1 MRISTAGTFS
11 SAATFMMGRQSD
23 LAKLSAQISSGR
35 RILTPSDDPAGA
47 ARVIELENAKA
58 RGDQLRINQTSSTNT
73 LSQAESTLG
82 NISDAYADMQD
93 ILAQAGNAAYSNG
106 DRKIL
111 AAELAARRD
120 ALTGLSATRDADG
133 QTLFGSRLVRVS
145 NSREL
150 DVSLNSNALFG
161 RVRDGNGVFA
171 ARADS
176 ANTGASAISAG
187 TVADAAALDG
197 NSYDIVVHDTAGVLT
212 YDIINAATTATVSS
226 GNAFSNGGTI
236 TVAGMSVKITGS
248 PADGDSYH
256 LMASTTRSV
265 FQTLD
270 DMIQALK
277 APVSDDVSRAQLS
290 ANIAAG
296 LAQLGQ
302 AAETAQLTR
311 ASAGAALKEIDT
323 LQAVG
328 AVQDEQLQIQIA
340 GVRDLDYTKAVTD
353 LSQRQLVLDAAQR
366 AYAKT
371 LGRSLFEYL

>member
-11 SAATFMMGRQSD
+11 SAATYMMGRQSD
-23 LAKLSAQISSGR
+23 LAKLSTQISSGQ

-47 ARVIELENAKA
+47 ARVIELENTKA
-58 RGDQLRINQTSSTNT
+58 RGDQLRINQTSSINT
-73 LSQAESTLG
+73 LSQAESFLG
-82 NISDAYADMQD
+82 NIGDAYADMQD
-93 ILAQAGNAAYSNG
+93 ILAQAGNATYSDS

-120 ALTGLSATRDADG
+120 ALSGLSISRDADG
-133 QTLFGSRLVRVS
+133 QPLFGSRLVRVS

-171 ARADS
+171 ASADS
-176 ANTGASAISAG
+176 ANAGATSISAG

-197 NSYDIVVHDTAGVLT
+197 NSYDIVVHDNAGVLT
-212 YDIINAATTATVSS
+212 YDIINTATTATVSS

-236 TVAGMSVKITGS
+236 SVAGMSVKITGS

-296 LAQLGQ
+296 LAQLDQ
-302 AAETAQLTR
+302 AAETAHLTR

-323 LQAVG
+323 LQAVN

-366 AYAKT
+366 AYSKT
-371 LGRSLFEYL
+371 LGHSLFEYL